1 MGTSPDVVGARAV
14 EFIWMSSLSMLA
26 KMFAFTDLS
35 IKTLLLV
42 GLLNLDFKAFVLCNL
57 IRMELTD

>member
-35 IKTLLLV
+35 IKTLLV

-57 IRMELTD
+57 IRMELTN